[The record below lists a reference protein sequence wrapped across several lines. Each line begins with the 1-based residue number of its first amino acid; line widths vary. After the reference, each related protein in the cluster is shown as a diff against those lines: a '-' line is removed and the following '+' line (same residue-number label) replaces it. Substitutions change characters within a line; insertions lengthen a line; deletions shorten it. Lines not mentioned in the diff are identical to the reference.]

1 MVTASTFY
9 QDFVEPS
16 GLSKSRHKPWPE
28 AMVFIWY
35 CFLFSLLLLVS
46 IFNLWSVWSTVK
58 LYFTKGLSV
67 WCQCL
72 TLSLSDDGVTS
83 CLTWGT
89 KMTDV
94 EICIRMTWQAQ
105 VYGWNRLTK
114 NHRSQH
120 WLDILGRSWTISSD
134 SEFDLTSLVYN
145 LGWKIKIKSLEYMAF
160 SNNSDI
166 PWLKLTLWSYSMMS
180 FTLFLTK
187 LMNHKIVFNVPVMG
201 HHLPF

>member
-9 QDFVEPS
+9 QHFVEPS

-35 CFLFSLLLLVS
+35 CFVFSLLLLVS

-58 LYFTKGLSV
+58 LFS
-67 WCQCL
+67 
-72 TLSLSDDGVTS
+72 
-83 CLTWGT
+83 
-89 KMTDV
+89 
-94 EICIRMTWQAQ
+94 EICMRMTWQAQ
-105 VYGWNRLTK
+105 VYGWNSLTR

-145 LGWKIKIKSLEYMAF
+145 LGWKIKIESLEYMAF
-160 SNNSDI
+160 SNNSDT
-166 PWLKLTLWSYSMMS
+166 PWLKLTLWSYSMVS
-180 FTLFLTK
+180 FSF
-187 LMNHKIVFNVPVMG
+187 FN
-201 HHLPF
+201 

>member
-9 QDFVEPS
+9 QHFVEPS

-72 TLSLSDDGVTS
+72 TLSRSDDGVTS

-89 KMTDV
+89 KMAGV

-105 VYGWNRLTK
+105 VYGSNSLTR
-114 NHRSQH
+114 NHSSQH

-160 SNNSDI
+160 SNNSDT
-166 PWLKLTLWSYSMMS
+166 PWLKLTLWSYSMVS
-180 FTLFLTK
+180 FSF
-187 LMNHKIVFNVPVMG
+187 FN
-201 HHLPF
+201 